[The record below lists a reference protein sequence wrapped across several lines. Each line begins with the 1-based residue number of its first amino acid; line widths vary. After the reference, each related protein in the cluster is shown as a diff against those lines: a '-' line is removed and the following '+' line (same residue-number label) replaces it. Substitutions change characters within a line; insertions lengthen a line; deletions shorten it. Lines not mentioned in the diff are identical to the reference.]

1 MTEDDQ
7 RCLGRPKK
15 FGVNVFYSRR
25 LCMTRFVLKARELK
39 ILQELLLAT
48 SNETRVQ
55 YEDAGDQNC
64 LKFNLPV
71 IVVAS

>member
-1 MTEDDQ
+1 MMISHHKIREEGGTAQ
-7 RCLGRPKK
+7 
-15 FGVNVFYSRR
+15 NN
-25 LCMTRFVLKARELK
+25 TRA
-39 ILQELLLAT
+39 IL
-48 SNETRVQ
+48 NFNYETRVQ